1 MLVFNEGVP
10 RAGKSYDAVKNHIL
24 PAIKK
29 GRRVFARLNGLRHDR
44 IAKHLGMEEKDVQHC
59 LVLVDTKDVAK
70 LFACTQDASG
80 KWCIPDEFKDAL
92 VVIDE
97 VHEFYVNERKPLEP
111 AVENFWALLG
121 QNGGDAVIMTQWINR
136 LHSAVK
142 ARIEKKNTFQKLTA
156 VGMKSRYR
164 VTYFHTTSPGKFE
177 KVGGQTLKYDPVIFP
192 LYDGYAPGAEN
203 TEVYEEGGKNVWAAM
218 AVRAVIFLVV
228 GGVGLYFFAGFFSK
242 GKQETHKPAAAG
254 ATVWQQSDKASVGAG
269 LANGAP
275 SGAVQAP
282 PPDPLADLTDEQRYV
297 AQLAEKGR
305 IRLAARARVGSDER
319 AWVHWIDT
327 SNNVIEQL
335 DIDQL
340 RALGYSVTM
349 VPYGMRLVAG
359 KHVLVATP
367 WPWREPVREQD
378 PRLYNTAS
386 DGKSDGA
393 AGVATAGS
401 DAGGADR
408 DHQRSAVIGHVPRSL
423 GTFPESKPYQTTTST
438 PATTLDM

>member
-44 IAKHLGMEEKDVQHC
+44 IAKHLGMEEKDVRHW

-177 KVGGQTLKYDPVIFP
+177 KVGGQTLKYDPAIFP

-242 GKQETHKPAAAG
+242 GKQETQKPAPGG
-254 ATVWQQSDKASVGAG
+254 AHVWQQSDKTSVGAG

-275 SGAVQAP
+275 SVPVHAP

-305 IRLAARARVGSDER
+305 IRLAARARVGSHER
-319 AWVHWIDT
+319 AWVQWIDT

-340 RALGYSVTM
+340 RALGYVVSM
-349 VPYGMRLVAG
+349 LPYGVRLAAG

-378 PRLYNTAS
+378 PRLYNTS
-386 DGKSDGA
+386 PDGRSDGA
-393 AGVATAGS
+393 AGVATVGS

-408 DHQRSAVIGHVPRSL
+408 DHQGSGVIGRVPRSL
-423 GTFPESKPYQTTTST
+423 GTFPESKAYQTVTST